1 MSDIYTPEEW
11 FEIKQ
16 MFRKRNRE
24 RTMIKLKVAKLENLG
39 GGYYVLH
46 QYVQLDGGKLVEGQ
60 KVYFRNEQ
68 EDRTIFAEIIEND
81 YRVLVVR
88 ELTDL

>member
-11 FEIKQ
+11 EQIQ
-16 MFRKRNRE
+16 EMFDKRKGGKE
-24 RTMIKLKVAKLENLG
+24 MIKLHVIRHKNLG
-39 GGYYVLH
+39 GGHYLLQ
-46 QYVQLDGGKLVEGQ
+46 QYAQLDGGKLVEGQ